1 MDTRAR
7 PLRAQW
13 FYLHRG
19 GSGGIPQA
27 ARIQDAR
34 GLCIYTASL
43 RQYHTPAAHPVEGLN
58 SAEQSPTPLVFRTVL
73 EACNLTRLLSNL
85 VLVMHTY

>member
-1 MDTRAR
+1 MNAAN
-7 PLRAQW
+7 AQVNK
-13 FYLHRG
+13 
-19 GSGGIPQA
+19 P
-27 ARIQDAR
+27 
-34 GLCIYTASL
+34 TM
-43 RQYHTPAAHPVEGLN
+43 GLN